1 MLVPS
6 MGHSSTLMMEETH
19 SSERVTDFQQT
30 TWHYIPEDRTL
41 LHNHCCQTSNPTTLE
56 TDDGIRRRWS
66 SGEMSKLGSIRVV
79 IQVGTCVSLKSA
91 WDGIWLNE

>member
-1 MLVPS
+1 MLVS
-6 MGHSSTLMMEETH
+6 SLGYSSTLKMEETH
-19 SSERVTDFQQT
+19 SSESVTGFQQT

-41 LHNHCCQTSNPTTLE
+41 YNHYCQTSNPTTLE
-56 TDDGIRRRWS
+56 THDGVNRSWR

-79 IQVGTCVSLKSA
+79 IQVGTCVSLKFV